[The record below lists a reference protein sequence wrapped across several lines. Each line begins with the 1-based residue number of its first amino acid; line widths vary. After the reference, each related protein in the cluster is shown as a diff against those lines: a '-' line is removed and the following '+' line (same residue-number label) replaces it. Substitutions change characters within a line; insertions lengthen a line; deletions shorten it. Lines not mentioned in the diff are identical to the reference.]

1 MAEAL
6 KNDVELLNWRHK
18 DFLRSLPNQLNLQF
32 EGVKVQLVHGS
43 PRKNNE
49 DMMIVSEN
57 FGGSVYSMAAVL
69 GGILLCAGIIIYA
82 LLGA

>member
-1 MAEAL
+1 MTG
-6 KNDVELLNWRHK
+6 
-18 DFLRSLPNQLNLQF
+18 NL
-32 EGVKVQLVHGS
+32 E
-43 PRKNNE
+43 RKNNE
-49 DMMIVSEN
+49 DMMIVSES